1 MKQIRLLFLFGCFL
15 ATVSCVAAQEDDTSV
30 TVWDDD
36 TRMATGEGDFQE
48 WDAWLEDLRKS
59 FINAGISEQTF
70 DRALG
75 NATPDE
81 RVLRLDSKQPE
92 FVRPIWEY
100 LETAVSPQR
109 ISKGREMVVRYGD
122 LLERISNEHGVATE
136 VLVSIWGIETN
147 YGGNKGSLH
156 VPRSL
161 ATLAYGSDRHAFG
174 RTQLLSAMRLLE
186 EGVMSSE
193 AMVGSWAG
201 ALGHMQ
207 FLPSNYETYGIDYDG
222 NGVRDLSGSVA
233 DALASAAGFLRTK
246 GWHRG
251 ENWGMEVVVPDGFDY
266 GLAQPSVRKT
276 GEDWERLGVIGVGG
290 NLPASEGYLL
300 LLAGH
305 RGPVFFVGEN
315 FEVLKRYNPSTAY
328 ALAVSR
334 LSDCLN
340 DCTELLKSWP
350 VEDETLSRGEK
361 ISLQRGLVAEGY
373 AIGVDGIV
381 GPETR
386 AALRSWQRANGEI
399 ADGYPTRL
407 LLRRLSGK

>member
-1 MKQIRLLFLFGCFL
+1 MKQMRLLFLFGCFL
-15 ATVSCVAAQEDDTSV
+15 AMMSCVAAQEDNAQV
-30 TVWDDD
+30 TAREDDIQ
-36 TRMATGEGDFQE
+36 G
-48 WDAWLEDLRKS
+48 WDAWLENLRES
-59 FINAGISEQTF
+59 FIDAGISEQTF

-81 RVLRLDSKQPE
+81 RVLRLDSEQPE

-109 ISKGREMVVRYGD
+109 VSKGREMVTRYGD
-122 LLERISNEHGVATE
+122 LLARISDEHGVSAE

-161 ATLAYGSDRHAFG
+161 ATLAYGSDRHEFG
-174 RTQLLSAMRLLE
+174 RTQLLSAMHLLE

-207 FLPSNYETYGIDYDG
+207 FLPSNYQAYGIDYDG
-222 NGVRDLSGSVA
+222 DGVRDLSESVA
-233 DALASAAGFLRTK
+233 DALASAAGFLQAK
-246 GWHRG
+246 GWRRG
-251 ENWGMEVVVPDGFDY
+251 ERWGMEVVVPDEFDY
-266 GLAQPSVRKT
+266 GQARSSVRKT
-276 GEDWERLGVIGVGG
+276 GKDWERLGVAGVGRS
-290 NLPASEGYLL
+290 LPASEGYLL

-334 LSDCLN
+334 LSDCLS
-340 DCTELLKSWP
+340 DCIELLKSWP
-350 VEDETLSRGEK
+350 VGDEVLSRGEK

-399 ADGYPTRL
+399 ADGYPTRSL
-407 LLRRLSGK
+407 LQRLNGK